1 MMTCHVVTKEE
12 QPSPRYMRQEF
23 RAVKWSTQQANRCH
37 PVVIFWAMSPAGTVQ
52 QSRHEPV

>member
-23 RAVKWSTQQANRCH
+23 SRLRENDAGPPEIQWSACL
-37 PVVIFWAMSPAGTVQ
+37 G
-52 QSRHEPV
+52 